1 MLLGNALNTMWII
14 ILVLLVVLF
23 VYLRYM
29 DTRKPAAVI
38 TRGSDPYSI
47 EAMTAFVK
55 ESLHQLT
62 HSQLSDLGLHEEA
75 YRRRLNK
82 RSELRS
88 ALKGCVSGDAM
99 DKAYVKDFLKQL
111 LVKDLGLNES
121 NIDAAIPFESLTEL
135 TAQDQFEIL
144 LYLYQQRHGED
155 ALSVLLETY
164 DLAQPRVIPG
174 YGEGSVYAVTAEDIA
189 YIYESEQRTLLFQ
202 EKLDIVVQRI
212 YQQYKGFSVVDEIR
226 DQRIDGI
233 SGGVSGV
240 PVDRDS
246 GQGTSFYGPDD
257 FLGLGLSNAELP
269 ASGCESVW
277 IFYRGVSLHLA
288 FLSFGSML
296 ELKRVCQNI
305 YKYNHPGQL
314 SEASGYKVNEMK
326 DGSRVVV
333 VRPPFAESWAFFV
346 RKFDLPKATLDQLI
360 TGSGSELVI
369 GLLKYLMR
377 GSRITAI
384 TGAQGSGKTTLLMAM
399 VGHIYAS
406 YTLRVQEMA
415 FELHLR
421 KIYSRRNI
429 LSFRETEHISGQ
441 AGLDLQKK
449 TDGTV
454 NILGEVASD
463 EVASWMIQ
471 MSQVASLFTVF
482 THHAKTFRDL
492 VQSLRNSL
500 LKSGAFRQEHIAE
513 QQVVSVI
520 NFDIHMRRD
529 AFGNRY
535 IERITE
541 CIPVDKGALPQ
552 FEASTEN
559 NWKSSME
566 EYFHLSSEHM
576 RRLNEDRCY
585 VSRNVI
591 EYRDGAYIAC
601 AKLSEISIR
610 EMTEQMHPEDA
621 EEFRIFLDSG
631 WGEQRGL

>member
-29 DTRKPAAVI
+29 DTRKPAAAI

-189 YIYESEQRTLLFQ
+189 YIYESEQRALLFQ

-246 GQGTSFYGPDD
+246 GQDTFYGPDD

-566 EYFHLSSEHM
+566 EYFHLSAEHM

-621 EEFRIFLDSG
+621 EEFRKFLDSG

>member
-1 MLLGNALNTMWII
+1 MLWDNSLNTAWII
-14 ILVLLVVLF
+14 VIVLF
-23 VYLRYM
+23 VMLFLYLRYL
-29 DTRKPAAVI
+29 DTRKRTI
-38 TRGSDPYSI
+38 TTTRGADPYSLT
-47 EAMTAFVK
+47 AMTSFVK
-55 ESLHQLT
+55 DSLHQLT
-62 HSQLSDLGLHEEA
+62 HSQLSDLGLHEEE

-82 RSELRS
+82 RSELRR
-88 ALKGCVSGDAM
+88 ALKGCVSGDVL

-111 LVKDLGLNES
+111 LVRDLGLNES
-121 NIDAAIPFESLTEL
+121 NIDAAIPFDNLTRL
-135 TAQDQFEIL
+135 NAQDQFEIV
-144 LYLYQQRHGED
+144 LYLYKLRHGED

-164 DLAQPRVIPG
+164 DLARPRVIPG

-189 YIYESEQRTLLFQ
+189 YIYESEQRPLLFT

-212 YQQYKGFSVVDEIR
+212 YQEYKGFSIVDEIR

-233 SGGVSGV
+233 SGGVSGIHV
-240 PVDRDS
+240 ERD
-246 GQGTSFYGPDD
+246 GEKVNGHFPDD
-257 FLGLGLSNAELP
+257 FLGLGSVKGADSP
-269 ASGCESVW
+269 ATGCESVW
-277 IFYRGVSLHLA
+277 VFYRGVSLHLA
-288 FLSFGSML
+288 FLSFGTMQ

-346 RKFDLPKATLDQLI
+346 RKFDLPKASLDQLI
-360 TGSGSELVI
+360 TGSGSELAI
-369 GLLKYLMR
+369 DMLKYLMK

-399 VGHIYAS
+399 VGHIYAT

-500 LKSGAFRQEHIAE
+500 LKSGIFRQEHIAE

-520 NFDIHMRRD
+520 NFDIHLRRD
-529 AFGNRY
+529 AYGNRY

-541 CIPVDKGALPQ
+541 CIPVEKGALPEFHGTEGDRLKKSMGEF
-552 FEASTEN
+552 FE
-559 NWKSSME
+559 
-566 EYFHLSSEHM
+566 LGSEHM
-576 RRLNEDRCY
+576 RRLNEESY
-585 VSRNVI
+585 YISRNVI
-591 EYRDGAYIAC
+591 EYRDGKYLAA
-601 AKLSEISIR
+601 AKLSERSIQ
-610 EMTEQMHPEDA
+610 EMMEQMHPEDA
-621 EEFRIFLDSG
+621 EEFKGFLAAV
-631 WGEQRGL
+631 WGGQGDI